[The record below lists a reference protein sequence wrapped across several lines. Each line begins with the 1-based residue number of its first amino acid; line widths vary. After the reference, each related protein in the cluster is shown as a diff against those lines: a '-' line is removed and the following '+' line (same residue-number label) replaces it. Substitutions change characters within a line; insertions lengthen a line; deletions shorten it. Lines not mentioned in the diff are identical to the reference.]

1 MTVLFKCRL
10 VLFSVVLEGLVGG
23 TISFLRD
30 DVGVIQREFLWA
42 LKLTAEVVPS
52 CQLDR
57 LSLILE
63 KTNIKN

>member
-1 MTVLFKCRL
+1 M
-10 VLFSVVLEGLVGG
+10 GG